1 MGRPFYSPFSRVGPN
16 NGRHLSG
23 SWNFGHHFAHSPPGG
38 VAIFWG
44 VLLRST
50 ERNDG
55 LLFFFFKR
63 RYLYVYCSN
72 KLAFQAADLS
82 LRTVRHCWPP
92 FWAPTHTVAASQFV
106 HSIIHFAVSISLC
119 KPFSLF
125 LKGVGTCPT
134 ITRGLATKAK
144 APQPHKKP
152 FQLAA
157 RPPSGKVGL
166 FLNFLNIRMRKT
178 LSNAQIRLWNCRR

>member
-1 MGRPFYSPFSRVGPN
+1 M
-16 NGRHLSG
+16 
-23 SWNFGHHFAHSPPGG
+23 
-38 VAIFWG
+38 
-44 VLLRST
+44 RST

-63 RYLYVYCSN
+63 RYLCVYCSN

-157 RPPSGKVGL
+157 RPPSGKVGF
-166 FLNFLNIRMRKT
+166 FLKYP
-178 LSNAQIRLWNCRR
+178 NAQNIVQRANPAVKLSPIDGVGVT